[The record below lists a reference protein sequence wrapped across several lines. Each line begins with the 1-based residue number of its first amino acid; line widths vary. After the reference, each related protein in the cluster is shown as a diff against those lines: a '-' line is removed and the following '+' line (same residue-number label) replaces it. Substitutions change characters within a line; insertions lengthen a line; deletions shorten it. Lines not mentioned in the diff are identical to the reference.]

1 MFKRIINFALTIFLT
16 LCLSTVYAA
25 TPKYSADKAVLAYAE
40 MYTYG
45 TSENVAATGLPQEFA
60 DEIKKRMQNHL
71 MLSFKNY
78 PLNPENFAKVQTAL
92 VEKLHDVIKIST
104 RLKVDDTKNP
114 VVEVTANH
122 VDQKAIDLL
131 KEKDSEFMTL
141 DVMRHISEPLELATD
156 GQFQDIAV
164 KSILG
169 LIAELPVKDATT
181 FDVPCKLIEDGGDAY
196 WMPQDMESL
205 SKFIDPV
212 FKLKE
217 PDPEAIDN
225 LLIQIFGGMPA
236 GENPVGNSTEG

>member
-1 MFKRIINFALTIFLT
+1 MFKRIISFALTIFLS
-16 LCLSTVYAA
+16 LCLSTIYAA
-25 TPKYSADKAVLAYAE
+25 TPKYSADKAVLGYAE

-45 TSENVAATGLPQEFA
+45 TSENVAATGLPQEFS

-78 PLNPENFAKVQTAL
+78 PLNPKNFVTVQTAL

-104 RLKVDDTKNP
+104 RLKVDDTENP

-122 VDQKAIDLL
+122 IDQKAIDAL
-131 KEKDSEFMTL
+131 KEKDGDFTTL

-156 GQFQDIAV
+156 GQFQDIAL

-181 FDVPCKLIEDGGDAY
+181 FDVPCKLIEDGGEAY
-196 WMPQDMESL
+196 WMPQDIEAL

-217 PDPEAIDN
+217 TDPKAIDD
-225 LLIQIFGGMPA
+225 LLIQIFGGMPT
-236 GENPVGNSTEG
+236 GENSAGNSTEG

>member
-1 MFKRIINFALTIFLT
+1 MFKRIIKLALTIFLS

-45 TSENVAATGLPQEFA
+45 TSENVAATGLPQEFS

-78 PLNPENFAKVQTAL
+78 PLNPENFAKVQTAF
-92 VEKLHDVIKIST
+92 VEKLQDVIKIST
-104 RLKVDDTKNP
+104 RLKVDDAKNP

-122 VDQKAIDLL
+122 IDQKAVDAL

-181 FDVPCKLIEDGGDAY
+181 FDVPCKLIEDGDEAY
-196 WMPQDMESL
+196 WMPQDIESL

-217 PDPEAIDN
+217 PDPQAIDN

-236 GENPVGNSTEG
+236 GENPAGNSTEG